1 MSRRRQGPWFSF
13 TGSNYLPASW
23 QGWVTVLVGV
33 VIVASLTVV
42 GILVSGGQVFH

>member
-1 MSRRRQGPWFSF
+1 MSRKWQGSWFTF
-13 TGSNYLPASW
+13 TGSNYLPATW

-33 VIVASLTVV
+33 VVVVAVTVI